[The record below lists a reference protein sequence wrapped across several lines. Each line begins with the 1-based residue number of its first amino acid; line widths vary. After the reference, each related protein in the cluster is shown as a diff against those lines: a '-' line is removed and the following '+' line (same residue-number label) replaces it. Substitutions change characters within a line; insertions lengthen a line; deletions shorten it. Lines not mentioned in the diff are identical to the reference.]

1 MRLHGCNGTTR
12 RPLFQS
18 THSLRSATVPR
29 AAENIVSRVSIHALL
44 AECDRVRHSF
54 PRTICGFN
62 PRTPC
67 GVRLTRTTWQRFY
80 ARFQST
86 HSLRSATSGRS
97 ASFPP
102 CVVSIHALLAE
113 CDMSSTAPSPEPSG
127 FNPRT
132 PCGVRRCCFL
142 SASPSCQFQSTHSL
156 RSATVP
162 GGFNLQS
169 IPSFNPRTPC
179 GVRRAV
185 DVHSPDYYEVSIHAL
200 LAECDP
206 LMNVI

>member
-1 MRLHGCNGTTR
+1 MVAMG
-12 RPLFQS
+12 Q
-18 THSLRSATVPR
+18 
-29 AAENIVSRVSIHALL
+29 
-44 AECDRVRHSF
+44 
-54 PRTICGFN
+54 RTSPSFN

-67 GVRLTRTTWQRFY
+67 GVRPRMKNTRTATPW
-80 ARFQST
+80 FQST

-132 PCGVRRCCFL
+132 PSGVRRCCFL